1 MGNKRENYYLKTV
14 RENNK
19 RISQGKMKTLIKNI
33 ITAIFL
39 KEDIQELKNKIINKK
54 KQLKE
59 NDKEILQILQK
70 IIK

>member
-39 KEDIQELKNKIINKK
+39 KENIQELKNKIINKK
-54 KQLKE
+54 KQLRE